1 MVDWKGLLKRAGRG
15 LVIASASVLAG
26 AVLGPVAATAV
37 GGFISKKLG
46 EAGVQVAQDVIDRR
60 MEDMIM
66 GAPGDIVRLYE
77 SHQME
82 KLSKEV
88 AAETGIS
95 EEEASAAVQYALRDL
110 QTTMGGIAGDL
121 QTDPNLL
128 QQALTLAQE
137 TDLKID
143 SLTEL
148 TQRTQE
154 SVEEIRSMMKEMD
167 RRLDMSYRK
176 VVGSFA
182 EPSMLSY
189 DRLMIM
195 SRLQKQNTTLASR
208 FDVIFDPELY
218 VSRERD
224 EEAFHEFM
232 SDAGMTDRNVFLVLG
247 DVGMGKT
254 WFLARLAW
262 ITLQNGFP
270 TFFVPLRHGVR
281 SLTGIFRTQSLTEL
295 VTLLDSVLA
304 PQGKHAFIYLDG
316 LDEMPAREVRNI
328 LSAVSTSRVGTVS
341 FILTCRCTDWTS
353 EPVIVQGSH
362 DLAYYIYENDAAI
375 AEARPRGVSTSLSV
389 IMSEF
394 NETELDAALE
404 RYGLPSEIP
413 HTLEQLLKKPF
424 LLRLIARKYSQ
435 TGVLPSPTSHD
446 FLDLFAGEKDQVFT
460 VLGRL
465 GIITQR
471 DALYTTV
478 EQFIDS
484 KTDSLALSEL
494 KALNPEETTFRTL
507 VSSGLLQLNVTRYG
521 TAVSLSPDFQIPLL
535 ALTILRHE
543 PRPKRKD
550 ELTKSLLEWVPQ
562 VAPKVMVLLQPPDK
576 PTTPIKPAVEKADE
590 LQKIETSSAPEVS
603 QRVDALSDLLTKK
616 QTETEIDDGSQV
628 VPEHEAA
635 VTPTP
640 AVPESIDGYLQAL
653 SNPDP
658 GARQDA
664 VDKLGRLKDGR
675 AVEPLIKVL
684 EDKDEKVR
692 AMAVRSLALIGDA
705 KAVEPL
711 RQFAETTDDKSLA
724 IKARWAA
731 DRIAD
736 KKKGKM

>member
-1 MVDWKGLLKRAGRG
+1 VVDWKGLLKRAGKG

-46 EAGVQVAQDVIDRR
+46 EAGVTVAQDVIDRR

-66 GAPGDIVRLYE
+66 GTPGDIVRLYE

-82 KLSKEV
+82 KLSKDV
-88 AAETGIS
+88 AAEAGIS
-95 EEEASAAVQYALRDL
+95 EEEAAAAVQYALRDL
-110 QTTMGGIAGDL
+110 QTTMGGISGDL
-121 QTDPNLL
+121 QNDPSLL
-128 QQALTLAQE
+128 QQALALAQE

-148 TQRTQE
+148 TQRTQQ
-154 SVEEIRSMMKEMD
+154 SVDEIRSMMKEME
-167 RRLDMSYRK
+167 RHLDMSYRK

-182 EPSMLSY
+182 DPSALNY

-208 FDVIFDPELY
+208 FDVVFNPELY
-218 VSRERD
+218 VRREND
-224 EEAFHEFM
+224 EDAFHEFM
-232 SDAGMTDRNVFLVLG
+232 SNAGMTDRNVFLVLG

-281 SLTGIFRTQSLTEL
+281 SLTGIFHTQSLTEL

-304 PQGKHAFIYLDG
+304 PQGKHAFIFLDG
-316 LDEMPAREVRNI
+316 LDEMPSREVRNI
-328 LSAVSTSRVGTVS
+328 LSAVSTSRVGTIS

-362 DLAYYIYENDAAI
+362 DLAYYIHENDTAI
-375 AEARPRGVSTSLSV
+375 AKARPRGVSTSLSV
-389 IMSEF
+389 LMAEF
-394 NETELDAALE
+394 NDTELAAALE

-446 FLDLFAGEKDQVFT
+446 FLDLFAGEADQVFT

-484 KTDSLALSEL
+484 KSNSIALSEL
-494 KALNPEETTFRTL
+494 KSINPEDATFRIL
-507 VSSGLLQLNVTRYG
+507 VSSGLLLLNVTRYG

-543 PRPKRKD
+543 SRPSRK
-550 ELTKSLLEWVPQ
+550 EQLTNSLLEWIPDI
-562 VAPKVMVLLQPPDK
+562 APKVMVLLQPPK
-576 PTTPIKPAVEKADE
+576 EPPIRKVIQAADE

-603 QRVDALSDLLTKK
+603 QRVDTLSGLLTKK
-616 QTETEIDDGSQV
+616 ATATEIDDGSQA
-628 VPEHEAA
+628 VPEPI

-640 AVPESIDGYLQAL
+640 AAPESFDAYLQAL

-658 GARQDA
+658 SARQDA
-664 VDKLGRLKDGR
+664 VDKLGRLKDSR
-675 AVEPLIKVL
+675 AVNPLIKVL
-684 EDKDEKVR
+684 EDRDEKVR
-692 AMAVRSLALIGDA
+692 AMAVRSLALIGDE

-711 RQFAETTDDKSLA
+711 RKFAESTSDKSLA

-736 KKKGKM
+736 KKKGKF